1 MAKYKF
7 EIINSDD
14 KIMFTVDKVTNVIT
28 MSQGNIIDIF
38 RTSAEMV
45 TFTNT
50 LPQILN
56 LLKTC
61 EVHTIEIKEE

>member
-1 MAKYKF
+1 MIKYKF
-7 EIINSDD
+7 EIINFDD
-14 KIMFTVDKVTNVIT
+14 EVKFEIVKDTNVIT
-28 MSQGNIIDIF
+28 MIQGNLIDVF
-38 RTSAEMV
+38 RTPDEMV